1 MNILTQPAYRFGL
14 LVLLFLGS
22 AWTYAQTVGIPY
34 QAYFTDKNSGYIPG
48 DQVVDVPLSY
58 TDLKLRFEILDDTQA
73 VLYTEDISA
82 KTDEFGLLSTVVG
95 AGRGTVVSGDF
106 ANIIWDGSDKILQI
120 YIDFSNT
127 GSQYEKHG
135 TLDLV
140 YIPGPSLV
148 KSKGLSSAAGAPTA
162 SYPED
167 PVAGDIYVDEATGDI
182 YTHDGSS
189 WASAGGGAKG
199 TGDPSGNVANPVAG
213 DIYVDESTGH
223 IFTYDS
229 TTSSWTNRSEVVS
242 ATADNLIKHGADGL
256 AHLSNA
262 DIGVHR
268 GTGAPGAHVSSPNAG
283 DLYVDDATGHV
294 YTHDGTSW
302 TNRSEVVSAT
312 ADNLIGHGGD
322 GLAHLSTSDIGLY
335 QGVGTPATNVAS
347 PSDGDIYVDQ
357 DSGSLFVYTGSAWAQ
372 NVDETL
378 TALAIV
384 TNDNGTP
391 ADTSDDFDELIYTDE
406 RGTKNAVDIRTLLQ
420 ATNGLSATNGV
431 FELGGVLNKP
441 TILTTSATNTLAV
454 AGLTEETAF
463 DTAVDQLVV
472 MDPANNVLK
481 RTKAEQLVTQ
491 KQSLTVANDGDT
503 DFATPMSI
511 TDMDKIDVYRN
522 GIRVGFSKLDDN
534 TIRLEA
540 DATCHAGDEIRIVQ
554 LN

>member
-106 ANIIWDGSDKILQI
+106 ANIVWDGSDKILQI
-120 YIDFSNT
+120 YIDFSNS
-127 GSQYEKHG
+127 GSNYEKHG

-148 KSKGLSSAAGAPTA
+148 KSKGLSSAVGAPTA

-167 PVAGDIYVDEATGDI
+167 PVAGDIFVDEATGDI
-182 YTHDGSS
+182 YTHDGTT
-189 WASAGGGAKG
+189 WASSGGGIKG
-199 TGDPSGNVANPVAG
+199 AGDPGTNVQNPAPG
-213 DIYVDESTGH
+213 DIYVDQVTGH
-223 IFTYDS
+223 VFTYNS
-229 TTSSWTNRSEVVS
+229 ANNAWENQSMVVS
-242 ATADNLIKHGADGL
+242 TTADNLIKHGGDGL

-262 DIGVHR
+262 DIGLFQ
-268 GTGAPGAHVSSPNAG
+268 GAGAPAAQVSSPNA
-283 DLYVDDATGHV
+283 
-294 YTHDGTSW
+294 
-302 TNRSEVVSAT
+302 
-312 ADNLIGHGGD
+312 
-322 GLAHLSTSDIGLY
+322 
-335 QGVGTPATNVAS
+335 
-347 PSDGDIYVDQ
+347 GDIYVDQ
-357 DSGSLFVYTGSAWAQ
+357 DSGSLFTFTGSAWVQ
-372 NVDETL
+372 NADETL
-378 TALAIV
+378 TALAVV

-406 RGTKNAVDIRTLLQ
+406 RGIENAVDIRTLLK
-420 ATNGLSATNGV
+420 AANGLSVTNGV
-431 FELGGVLNKP
+431 FELGGVLHKP
-441 TILTTSATNTLAV
+441 TTITTSATNTLAV

-463 DTAVDQLVV
+463 DATADQLVV
-472 MDPANNVLK
+472 MDPADNVLK
-481 RTKAEQLVTQ
+481 RTKIEQIVTK
-491 KQSLTVANDGDT
+491 KQSLTIATNDGDT
-503 DFATPMSI
+503 DFTTPMPI
-511 TDMDKIDVYRN
+511 KDIDKIDVYRN
-522 GIRVGFSKLDDN
+522 GIRVGFSKLNDN
-534 TIRLEA
+534 TIQLEA

-554 LN
+554 QN

>member
-120 YIDFSNT
+120 YIDFSNS
-127 GSQYEKHG
+127 GSNYEKHG

-182 YTHDGSS
+182 YTHDGTS

-223 IFTYDS
+223 IFTYDG

-242 ATADNLIKHGADGL
+242 TTADNLIKHGADGL
-256 AHLSNA
+256 AHLS
-262 DIGVHR
+262 
-268 GTGAPGAHVSSPNAG
+268 
-283 DLYVDDATGHV
+283 
-294 YTHDGTSW
+294 
-302 TNRSEVVSAT
+302 
-312 ADNLIGHGGD
+312 
-322 GLAHLSTSDIGLY
+322 TSDIGLY
-335 QGVGTPATNVAS
+335 QGAGTPATNVAS
-347 PSDGDIYVDQ
+347 PNAGDIYVDQ

-378 TALAIV
+378 TVLAIV

-406 RGTKNAVDIRTLLQ
+406 RGTKNAVDLSTLVQ
-420 ATNGLSATNGV
+420 VANGLSATNGV

-441 TILTTSATNTLAV
+441 TTLTTSATNTLAV

-463 DTAVDQLVV
+463 DAAADQLVV
-472 MDPANNVLK
+472 MNPANNVLK

-522 GIRVGFSKLDDN
+522 GIRVGFTKLNDN